1 MRLQVV
7 EKLAHRG
14 ALEKY
19 PPQRL
24 PERPGRDKWQSEH
37 RPQKGWAPGARE
49 RGEGRLLRPHSSS
62 VIRLEKLPKID
73 QDNVRV
79 LHVRHTRMIEPRDFS
94 QFRPEERY
102 P

>member
-1 MRLQVV
+1 MGP
-7 EKLAHRG
+7 RG
-14 ALEKY
+14 ARAGRG
-19 PPQRL
+19 PDIRL
-24 PERPGRDKWQSEH
+24 
-37 RPQKGWAPGARE
+37 
-49 RGEGRLLRPHSSS
+49 HSSS